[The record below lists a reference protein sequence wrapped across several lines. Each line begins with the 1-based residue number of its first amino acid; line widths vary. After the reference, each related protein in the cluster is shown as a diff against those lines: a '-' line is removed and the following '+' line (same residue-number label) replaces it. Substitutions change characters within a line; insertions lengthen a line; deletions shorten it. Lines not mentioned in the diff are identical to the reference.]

1 MIKNLSYIEKK
12 KVMEIP
18 DRKKA
23 IIFSINLLKKIDYL
37 LIAGKGHENYQL
49 IGNKKYFFS
58 DKLIVKKII
67 GDMENVGPKRN

>member
-1 MIKNLSYIEKK
+1 MIYFGMNRKK
-12 KVMEIP
+12 KIA

-23 IIFSINLLKKIDYL
+23 IIFAIKLLKKMDYL

-58 DKLIVKKII
+58 DKLMVKKII
-67 GDMENVGPKRN
+67 SNKDHVGLKGN